1 MLSLSHQAYMDVD
14 ILTSMEH
21 ALDALSISEKRNY
34 SEGRARSYFYI
45 AQELSSVGDYNQ
57 SLEYISL
64 AEKEKYT
71 MDNPVFYSEISR
83 MQGRLLSLLGLH
95 QSAIRVFK
103 KGIDQIQ
110 RGKSDETLYLLSMAY
125 DNLSGVHILLN
136 ESDSAI
142 YYLEMNRELLNNAD
156 EFSSTGT

>member
-1 MLSLSHQAYMDVD
+1 MPCRSVKKETIQKDVPEA
-14 ILTSMEH
+14 IFTLP
-21 ALDALSISEKRNY
+21 
-34 SEGRARSYFYI
+34 
-45 AQELSSVGDYNQ
+45 QVLSSVGDYTQ